1 MVRNVAD
8 IYQSG
13 QYSIEAQKVKRAQGA
28 LNILSNSGRQGQR
41 DMLHISYSE
50 GTYSKE
56 SVVALFDTA
65 LNLSASDF
73 SFYFDHYNN
82 MPALLDAINFGEGFV
97 MGSCNPEMREL
108 GVLSFKIG
116 GVRQY
121 IPNYAIPKINAGT
134 LPNISAKNN
143 KLILNNKGYYC
154 YTAKNGKNYTWT
166 VNNGHVG
173 WANSESMSEAIGENR
188 SGYNY
193 RWEMHQASNLISRLA
208 KGSGTY
214 GFSNEEQK
222 EILAGFGITEGHFT
236 IDAGAGTR
244 HYMLLE
250 NGVIVDI
257 DKRIDFMNRT
267 DWKKQ
272 GYQTGDVINVYGKEC
287 VIDEDGHIQISAEDV
302 FSDTKIQ
309 YPDGKTL

>member
-50 GTYSKE
+50 RTYSKE

-97 MGSCNPEMREL
+97 EGSCNPEMREL

-214 GFSNEEQK
+214 GFSNEEHK
-222 EILAGFGITEGHFT
+222 
-236 IDAGAGTR
+236 
-244 HYMLLE
+244 
-250 NGVIVDI
+250 
-257 DKRIDFMNRT
+257 
-267 DWKKQ
+267 
-272 GYQTGDVINVYGKEC
+272 
-287 VIDEDGHIQISAEDV
+287 
-302 FSDTKIQ
+302 
-309 YPDGKTL
+309 

>member
-8 IYQSG
+8 IYQSE
-13 QYSIEAQKVKRAQGA
+13 QYSLAAQKVKRAQGA
-28 LNILSNSGRQGQR
+28 LNILSNSGKNGQR
-41 DMLHISYSE
+41 DMLHISDT
-50 GTYSKE
+50 GRTYSKE
-56 SVVALFDTA
+56 HVVALVDTA
-65 LNLSASDF
+65 VNLSTSDF

-82 MPALLDAINFGEGFV
+82 MPALLEAINFSEGFV
-97 MGSCNPEMREL
+97 TDSYNPELSEL

-121 IPNYAIPKINAGT
+121 IPNYAIPKINAGI
-134 LPNISAKNN
+134 LPTISAKNN
-143 KLILNNKGYYC
+143 QLILDNRGYYC

-166 VNNGHVG
+166 VHEGHIG
-173 WANSESMSEAIGENR
+173 WAKSESMAEAVGENT

-193 RWEMHQASNLISRLA
+193 RWEMHRAGDLLSRLA
-208 KGSGTY
+208 KGSSTY

-236 IDAGAGTR
+236 IDAGAGTH

-250 NGVIVDI
+250 NGVVIDI
-257 DKRIDFMNRT
+257 DKRMELMNKT
-267 DWKKQ
+267 NWHNQ
-272 GYQTGDVINVYGKEC
+272 GYQTGEVINVYGKEC
-287 VIDEDGHIQISAEDV
+287 VIGEDGHIQVSAEDG
-302 FSDTKIQ
+302 FTDTKIQ